1 MALPSLGVVI
11 EGDADGAAVV
21 AVVLADDLLAVQLP
35 EAGVVVA
42 AGRDEVR
49 AVGAKG
55 AVPDPAL
62 VALEGRLQRERAPR
76 AAHHA
81 ATANAAAAA
90 SAEGPESRNPR
101 LAAVAIIGVESADDG
116 RDGVRAG
123 GAVVGI
129 GG

>member
-62 VALEGRLQRERAPR
+62 VALEGRFQRERAPR

-81 ATANAAAAA
+81 ATANAGAAA